1 MVAATY
7 GDRVDVLVTGSSG
20 FVGSSLLPAL
30 TAAGLRP
37 VRALRQRSIP
47 TGVDAIAWNPDS
59 GVIDA
64 ASLEGIGAV
73 VHLAGAGI
81 GDKRWT
87 DDRKRLILESRT
99 HGTRALVDA
108 LAALQRPPAVMV
120 SASAVGYYGSNSGEA
135 AVDEHAPPGADFVA
149 DVCQQWEAA
158 AAPAAA
164 AGIRLVT
171 IRSGVVLG
179 RGGGMLGRLL
189 TPFRLGLG
197 GRIGSG
203 EQWLSWISM
212 DDELGAILHALRSES
227 LTGPANLTAPNPVRN
242 AEFVK
247 DLAHVMHRPA
257 LLPTPLLPL
266 KALYGA
272 ELVEGVLLASQRVL
286 PRVLTSDGYQF
297 KHATLDAALR
307 AVLG

>member
-1 MVAATY
+1 
-7 GDRVDVLVTGSSG
+7 
-20 FVGSSLLPAL
+20 
-30 TAAGLRP
+30 
-37 VRALRQRSIP
+37 
-47 TGVDAIAWNPDS
+47 
-59 GVIDA
+59 
-64 ASLEGIGAV
+64 
-73 VHLAGAGI
+73 
-81 GDKRWT
+81 
-87 DDRKRLILESRT
+87 
-99 HGTRALVDA
+99 
-108 LAALQRPPAVMV
+108 
-120 SASAVGYYGSNSGEA
+120 
-135 AVDEHAPPGADFVA
+135 
-149 DVCQQWEAA
+149 
-158 AAPAAA
+158 
-164 AGIRLVT
+164 
-171 IRSGVVLG
+171 
-179 RGGGMLGRLL
+179 
-189 TPFRLGLG
+189 
-197 GRIGSG
+197 
-203 EQWLSWISM
+203 M

>member
-1 MVAATY
+1 MVAAAY
-7 GDRVDVLVTGSSG
+7 RDRVDVLVTGSSG
-20 FVGSSLLPAL
+20 FIGSALFPAL
-30 TAAGLRP
+30 TAAGHRP

-47 TGVDAIAWNPDS
+47 TGVDGIAWDPDA
-59 GVIDA
+59 GVIDT

-73 VHLAGAGI
+73 VHLAGVGI

-87 DDRKRLILESRT
+87 DARKRLILESRT
-99 HGTRALVDA
+99 TGTRALADA

-120 SASAVGYYGSNSGEA
+120 SASAVGYYGSDSGEEPL
-135 AVDEHAPPGADFVA
+135 DETAPPGTDFVA
-149 DVCQQWEAA
+149 DVCRQWEAA
-158 AAPAAA
+158 AAPAEV

-179 RGGGMLGRLL
+179 RGGGILGRLL
-189 TPFRLGLG
+189 TPFKFGLG

-212 DDELGAILHALRSES
+212 DDEVGAILHALRSES
-227 LTGPANLTAPNPVRN
+227 LRGPVNLTAPDPVRN
-242 AEFVK
+242 KDFVTA
-247 DLAHVMHRPA
+247 LASTLHRPA
-257 LLPTPLLPL
+257 AIPTPLLPL

-286 PRVLTSDGYQF
+286 PRVLTEDGYQF
-297 KHATLDAALR
+297 QHATLNSALR
-307 AVLG
+307 ALLG

>member
-1 MVAATY
+1 
-7 GDRVDVLVTGSSG
+7 
-20 FVGSSLLPAL
+20 
-30 TAAGLRP
+30 
-37 VRALRQRSIP
+37 
-47 TGVDAIAWNPDS
+47 
-59 GVIDA
+59 
-64 ASLEGIGAV
+64 
-73 VHLAGAGI
+73 
-81 GDKRWT
+81 
-87 DDRKRLILESRT
+87 
-99 HGTRALVDA
+99 
-108 LAALQRPPAVMV
+108 
-120 SASAVGYYGSNSGEA
+120 
-135 AVDEHAPPGADFVA
+135 VA
-149 DVCQQWEAA
+149 DVCRQWEAA

-189 TPFRLGLG
+189 MPFRLGLG

-212 DDELGAILHALRSES
+212 DDEVGAILHALRSES

-242 AEFVK
+242 REFTAE
-247 DLAHVMHRPA
+247 LARAVHRPA
-257 LLPTPLLPL
+257 AIPTPLLPL
-266 KALYGA
+266 KALYGG

-297 KHATLDAALR
+297 EHATLDAALR